1 MVTTEYAVLSTEEL
15 LQFTI
20 MTGTRTP
27 LEIELA
33 QRLEVAVDT
42 LRGVFTPERISFV
55 ERLA

>member
-20 MTGTRTP
+20 MTGHRTP

-33 QRLEVAVDT
+33 QRLEQAVDM
-42 LRGVFTPERISFV
+42 LKGVFTPERIGYV